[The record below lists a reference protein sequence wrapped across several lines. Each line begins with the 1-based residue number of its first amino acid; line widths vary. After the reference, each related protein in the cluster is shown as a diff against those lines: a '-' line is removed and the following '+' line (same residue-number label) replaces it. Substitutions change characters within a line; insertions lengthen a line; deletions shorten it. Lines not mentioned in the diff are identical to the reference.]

1 MKTIIASGP
10 VIIENGKLLVS
21 KDFKDNFYK
30 LPGGRVKIGKESLEH
45 ACKRRVKEEVNGDI
59 EILKPLYPQVLWKNP
74 TTKKKMIIILI
85 NYLAR
90 LKNKSKLK
98 PGEGIKEIKW
108 IDLKQADK
116 YRLSPNTK
124 FTLKSMGRLK

>member
-21 KDFKDNFYK
+21 RDFKDDFYK
-30 LPGGRVKIGKESLEH
+30 LPGGRVKIRKESLEH

-74 TTKKKMIIILI
+74 TTKRKMIIILI

-108 IDLKQADK
+108 IDIKQAGK